1 MIPFKT
7 HFGDR
12 VNRICSLF
20 WMLRKREK
28 IIKNKSLFLAG
39 VIELVIILL
48 SIVWGYKLVLTQVQ
62 IHDTIFGS
70 SGFPHKL

>member
-7 HFGDR
+7 YFGNR
-12 VNRICSLF
+12 VNWICSLF

-28 IIKNKSLFLAG
+28 IIKNKSWFLAG
-39 VIELVIILL
+39 VTELIIILL

-62 IHDTIFGS
+62 IRDTVFGS